1 MHILDLLGSIG
12 IIWDNLGSM
21 HNKTNNLGFF
31 VYIFKKG
38 SLIGMIG
45 IISEKTWLYPKKD
58 GAIHEQK
65 NKNYFK

>member
-1 MHILDLLGSIG
+1 MLRKIPNPNKIPIPMHILDLLGSIG

-45 IISEKTWLYPKKD
+45 IISEKT
-58 GAIHEQK
+58 
-65 NKNYFK
+65 